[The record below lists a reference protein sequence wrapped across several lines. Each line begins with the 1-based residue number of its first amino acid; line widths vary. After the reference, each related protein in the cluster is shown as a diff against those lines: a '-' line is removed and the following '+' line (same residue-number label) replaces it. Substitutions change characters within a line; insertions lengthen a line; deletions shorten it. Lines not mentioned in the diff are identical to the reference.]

1 MNRLISTYLAVSA
14 IALIAPRPAGAAA
27 LDINDTGLDPNIVF
41 SMNDFEGGFSIDGVQ
56 RQIGL
61 NSPAS
66 FTVSEGTA
74 ASGPITHSFSGDW
87 IVPSGL
93 ELTSGTIA
101 FAENGIPAAQGVS
114 DILTFAYTAGPLGGH
129 LTGTF
134 ESDLDPGL
142 LPLPAGATVLSE
154 ATPFV
159 FDNAFI
165 TADARSDVEVV
176 PAPLIG
182 FGLPV
187 FLAVGGLLFGA
198 KLLQRNRGDAV
209 A

>member
-1 MNRLISTYLAVSA
+1 MNRLIPTCLAVAA

-27 LDINDTGLDPNIVF
+27 LDINDTGPDPNIVFSMNDFEIVF

-74 ASGPITHSFSGDW
+74 ATGPIVHSFSGDW
-87 IVPSGL
+87 ITGGLVPS
-93 ELTSGTIA
+93 SGTIA
-101 FAENGIPAAQGVS
+101 FAEDGIPASQGVS
-114 DILTFAYTAGPLGGH
+114 DILTFAYTPGPLGGH

-134 ESDLDPGL
+134 ESDVDPNL
-142 LPLPAGATVLSE
+142 LPLPAGATVVSE

-159 FDNAFI
+159 FNNGNI
-165 TADARSDVEVV
+165 TADARSDVAV
-176 PAPLIG
+176 PEGDVQPRSRSSA
-182 FGLPV
+182 
-187 FLAVGGLLFGA
+187 A
-198 KLLQRNRGDAV
+198 RCRGSA
-209 A
+209 